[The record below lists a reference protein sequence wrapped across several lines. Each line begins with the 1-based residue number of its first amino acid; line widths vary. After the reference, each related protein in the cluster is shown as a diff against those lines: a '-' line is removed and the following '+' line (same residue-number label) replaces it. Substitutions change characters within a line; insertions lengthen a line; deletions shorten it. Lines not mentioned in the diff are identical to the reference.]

1 MLAHRTSAQVPLRH
15 AEAEIGVRM
24 KFSCEACAA
33 RYYMD
38 DEKVRHKTLRIRCKK
53 CGNVMTV
60 GDGETTLSEQGSGSD
75 FASIGPR
82 EQLQPTADSVWFYA
96 AAGQTYGP
104 YAEGELIRRF
114 ETGRIAEEVHVWKQ
128 GFAAWL
134 PAGEVEA
141 FAAAIQHARPGRQ
154 LTQSIDISALNLAPA
169 APASRSAAASTP
181 DGDAE
186 AKARLT
192 ALRDGLRK
200 SRGAESGTNLKP
212 QSGGSASSAGVA
224 ADAGFEM
231 SDLLDGS
238 IADATAS
245 LLAKAQAAPAPLPV
259 EPEPPVP
266 TEELPSEAGAA
277 KAAEAVSPA
286 PAAEPAITPA
296 PSGASSIPRL
306 PVLADAALL
315 PQGQGPASGAMAS
328 ALGGA
333 PTASLM
339 LQITQSKSA
348 NRTRMLAGGGIA
360 ALVVAG
366 ALFGLR
372 PPAEKPA
379 AGTTSA
385 ETQAVQPASA
395 LTPEQAAVK
404 AGRSDSAV
412 AEAKEQLRSA
422 LREGASSAV
431 TAIMKKRMAEDAARK
446 KRGMSAVARTTKVV
460 FNEATGAI
468 AETDINA
475 PEQPPAAAK
484 ARARGIGVAIAAPK
498 LGRVTSAASLPASY
512 FASGLRK
519 VEESIQHCNQRQLS
533 AEGRLRKPRVELKF
547 TIMPSGKVSTVDFN
561 NEIGATTFAGCMRG
575 RKERWIFAPFEGE
588 PLQIAKTYIVE

>member
-1 MLAHRTSAQVPLRH
+1 
-15 AEAEIGVRM
+15 M

-60 GDGETTLSEQGSGSD
+60 GDGETTLSEQGSGPVL
-75 FASIGPR
+75 ASIAPR
-82 EQLQPTADSVWFYA
+82 EHLQPTADSIWFYA

-104 YAEGELIRRF
+104 YAEGELLRRF

-128 GFAAWL
+128 GFEAWL

-154 LTQSIDISALNLAPA
+154 LTQSIDIGALNLAPV
-169 APASRSAAASTP
+169 APASRSAAASTT
-181 DGDAE
+181 DSDSE

-200 SRGAESGTNLKP
+200 SRGAESGTNLNP
-212 QSGGSASSAGVA
+212 QSAGSATSAGVA

-245 LLAKAQAAPAPLPV
+245 LLAKAQAAPVPMPV

-266 TEELPSEAGAA
+266 TEELPSEADAA
-277 KAAEAVSPA
+277 KADEAVAPA
-286 PAAEPAITPA
+286 PAAEPDKAPA

-348 NRTRMLAGGGIA
+348 SRTRMLTGGGIA

-372 PPAEKPA
+372 TPAEKPA
-379 AGTTSA
+379 TEATSA
-385 ETQAVQPASA
+385 ETKAVQPAPT

-404 AGRSDSAV
+404 ADRSDSAV

-422 LREGASSAV
+422 MREGASSAV

-468 AETDINA
+468 AEADINA
-475 PEQPPAAAK
+475 PEQPPADSAK

-498 LGRVTSAASLPASY
+498 LGRMASAASLPAGY

-519 VEESIQHCNQRQLS
+519 VEESIQYCNQRQLS
-533 AEGRLRKPRVELKF
+533 AEGRLRKPRVELEF
-547 TIMPSGKVSTVDFN
+547 SIMPSGRVSTVDFN

-575 RKERWIFAPFEGE
+575 RKERWLFAPFEGE

>member
-1 MLAHRTSAQVPLRH
+1 
-15 AEAEIGVRM
+15 M

-60 GDGETTLSEQGSGSD
+60 GDGETTLSEQGSGPD
-75 FASIGPR
+75 LASIAPR
-82 EQLQPTADSVWFYA
+82 EHLQPTADSVWFYA

-104 YAEGELIRRF
+104 YAEGELLRRF

-128 GFAAWL
+128 GFEAWL

-141 FAAAIQHARPGRQ
+141 FAAAIQHARPSRQ
-154 LTQSIDISALNLAPA
+154 LTQSIDIGALNLAPV

-181 DGDAE
+181 DIDAE

-212 QSGGSASSAGVA
+212 QSAGSATSAGVA

-245 LLAKAQAAPAPLPV
+245 LLAKAQAAPAPMPV

-266 TEELPSEAGAA
+266 TEDLPSEAEAA
-277 KAAEAVSPA
+277 KADEAVAPA
-286 PAAEPAITPA
+286 PAAEPATTPA
-296 PSGASSIPRL
+296 PSGTASIPRL

-339 LQITQSKSA
+339 LQITQSKAA
-348 NRTRMLAGGGIA
+348 NRTRMLTGGGIA

-372 PPAEKPA
+372 TPAEKPPA
-379 AGTTSA
+379 EATSA
-385 ETQAVQPASA
+385 ETKAVHPAPT
-395 LTPEQAAVK
+395 LTAEQAAVK
-404 AGRSDSAV
+404 ADRSDSAV

-422 LREGASSAV
+422 MREGASSAV
-431 TAIMKKRMAEDAARK
+431 TAIMKKRMAEDAVRK

-468 AETDINA
+468 AEADINA
-475 PEQPPAAAK
+475 PEQPPAASAK

-519 VEESIQHCNQRQLS
+519 VEESIQYCNQRQLS

-547 TIMPSGKVSTVDFN
+547 SIMPSGRVSTVDFN

-575 RKERWIFAPFEGE
+575 RKERWLFAPFEGE

>member
-1 MLAHRTSAQVPLRH
+1 
-15 AEAEIGVRM
+15 M

-60 GDGETTLSEQGSGSD
+60 GDGETTLSEQGSGPD
-75 FASIGPR
+75 FASMEPR

-104 YAEGELIRRF
+104 YAEGELLRRF

-128 GFAAWL
+128 GFEAWL

-141 FAAAIQHARPGRQ
+141 FAAAIQHARPVRQ
-154 LTQSIDISALNLAPA
+154 LTQSIDIGALNLAPA
-169 APASRSAAASTP
+169 APASRSEAASTP
-181 DGDAE
+181 VGDAQ

-212 QSGGSASSAGVA
+212 QSAGSASSEDVA
-224 ADAGFEM
+224 ADAGFET

-245 LLAKAQAAPAPLPV
+245 LLAKAQAGPAPLPV

-266 TEELPSEAGAA
+266 TEELPSEAGSA
-277 KAAEAVSPA
+277 KADEAVAPA
-286 PAAEPAITPA
+286 PAAEPAASPSVAPA
-296 PSGASSIPRL
+296 LSGASPIPRL

-315 PQGQGPASGAMAS
+315 PQGQGPAGGAMAS

-348 NRTRMLAGGGIA
+348 SRTRMLTGGGIA

-372 PPAEKPA
+372 TAAERPAGGA
-379 AGTTSA
+379 TSA
-385 ETQAVQPASA
+385 DTKAVQPAPA

-412 AEAKEQLRSA
+412 TEAQEQLRSA
-422 LREGASSAV
+422 MREGASSAV
-431 TAIMKKRMAEDAARK
+431 TAIMKKRMAEDAARE
-446 KRGMSAVARTTKVV
+446 KRGMSAIARTTKVV

-468 AETDINA
+468 AEADINA
-475 PEQPPAAAK
+475 PEQPPVASNTV
-484 ARARGIGVAIAAPK
+484 RARGIGVAIAAPK

-561 NEIGATTFAGCMRG
+561 NEIGATTFAGCMKG

-588 PLQIAKTYIVE
+588 PLQVAKTYIVE

>member
-1 MLAHRTSAQVPLRH
+1 
-15 AEAEIGVRM
+15 M

-38 DEKVRHKTLRIRCKK
+38 DDKVRHKTLRIRCKK

-60 GDGETTLSEQGSGSD
+60 GDGETTLSEQGSGAEL
-75 FASIGPR
+75 ASLAPR
-82 EQLQPTADSVWFYA
+82 EPLQPTVDSVWFYA

-104 YAEGELIRRF
+104 YAEGELLRRF

-128 GFAAWL
+128 GFEVWL

-141 FAAAIQHARPGRQ
+141 IAAAIQQARPGRQ
-154 LTQSIDISALNLAPA
+154 LTQSIDIGALNLAPA
-169 APASRSAAASTP
+169 APASRSAAASP
-181 DGDAE
+181 PVGDAE
-186 AKARLT
+186 AKARLN

-200 SRGAESGTNLKP
+200 SRGAESGTNL
-212 QSGGSASSAGVA
+212 QRESAAPTSFADVA

-245 LLAKAQAAPAPLPV
+245 LIAKAAAQAAPAPLPSDAGLDVSLEDVSSEV
-259 EPEPPVP
+259 E
-266 TEELPSEAGAA
+266 TA
-277 KAAEAVSPA
+277 KADE
-286 PAAEPAITPA
+286 AITPEPAAAAA
-296 PSGASSIPRL
+296 PSGASVIPRL
-306 PVLADAALL
+306 PLLADAALL
-315 PQGQGPASGAMAS
+315 PQGQGAARGAMAS

-339 LQITQSKSA
+339 LQIAQSKSA
-348 NRTRMLAGGGIA
+348 NRTRMLTGGGIA

-366 ALFGLR
+366 ALFGLQG
-372 PPAEKPA
+372 PAKKLA
-379 AGTTSA
+379 AKLTTA
-385 ETQAVQPASA
+385 EGKAVTPEVP
-395 LTPEQAAVK
+395 LTPEQAAER
-404 AGRSDSAV
+404 ADRTDSAV
-412 AEAKEQLRSA
+412 TASKEQLRIA
-422 LREGASSAV
+422 MREGASSAV
-431 TAIMKKRMAEDAARK
+431 TAIMMKRMAEDAARK
-446 KRGMSAVARTTKVV
+446 KQGASTVARTTKVV

-475 PEQPPAAAK
+475 TEQPPVASTT

-498 LGRVTSAASLPASY
+498 LGRVSSAAALPASY
-512 FASGLRK
+512 FAPGLRK
-519 VEESIQHCNQRQLS
+519 VEESIQYCNQRQLS

-547 TIMPSGKVSTVDFN
+547 SIMPSGRVSTLNFN

-575 RKERWIFAPFEGE
+575 RKERWLFAPFEGE

>member
-1 MLAHRTSAQVPLRH
+1 
-15 AEAEIGVRM
+15 M

-38 DEKVRHKTLRIRCKK
+38 DDKVRHKTLRIRCKK

-60 GDGETTLSEQGSGSD
+60 GDGETTLSEQGSGPNL
-75 FASIGPR
+75 ASMVPR
-82 EQLQPTADSVWFYA
+82 EQLQPTADSIWFYA

-104 YAEGELIRRF
+104 YAEGELLRRF

-128 GFAAWL
+128 GFDAWL
-134 PAGEVEA
+134 PAGEIEV
-141 FAAAIQHARPGRQ
+141 FAAAIQQARPGRE
-154 LTQSIDISALNLAPA
+154 LTQAIDIGALNLAPVD
-169 APASRSAAASTP
+169 SARSTP
-181 DGDAE
+181 AATLSVGDAE

-200 SRGAESGTNLKP
+200 SRGAESGTSIKGQTQGP
-212 QSGGSASSAGVA
+212 VSSSSAT

-231 SDLLDGS
+231 SELLDGS

-245 LLAKAQAAPAPLPV
+245 LLAKAQAAPVPMPV
-259 EPEPPVP
+259 EPRPPVP
-266 TEELPSEAGAA
+266 TEELPSEADAA
-277 KAAEAVSPA
+277 KADEAVAPA
-286 PAAEPAITPA
+286 PAAEPDKTPA

-348 NRTRMLAGGGIA
+348 NRTRMLTGGGIA

-366 ALFGLR
+366 ALFGLSSR
-372 PPAEKPA
+372 ADKPA
-379 AGTTSA
+379 AAPTA
-385 ETQAVQPASA
+385 AVRNTIEPELK
-395 LTPEQAAVK
+395 LTPEQAALK
-404 AGRSDSAV
+404 ADRTDGALSSA
-412 AEAKEQLRSA
+412 KDQMRSA
-422 LREGASSAV
+422 LRDGASSAV

-446 KRGMSAVARTTKVV
+446 KRGMAAVTRTTKVV
-460 FNEATGAI
+460 FNEVTGTI
-468 AETDINA
+468 AEADINA
-475 PEQPPAAAK
+475 PEPPPVASAAS
-484 ARARGIGVAIAAPK
+484 RARGIGVAIAAPK
-498 LGRVTSAASLPASY
+498 LGRVSSPAAMPPSY
-512 FASGLRK
+512 FAAGLRR
-519 VEESIQHCNQRQLS
+519 VEESIQYCNQRQLS

-547 TIMPSGKVSTVDFN
+547 SIMPSGKVSTVDFN
-561 NEIGATTFAGCMRG
+561 NEVGATTFAGCMRG
-575 RKERWIFAPFEGE
+575 RKERWLFTPFEGE
-588 PLQIAKTYIVE
+588 PLQVAKTYIVE

>member
-1 MLAHRTSAQVPLRH
+1 
-15 AEAEIGVRM
+15 M

-38 DEKVRHKTLRIRCKK
+38 DDKVRHKTLRIRCKK
-53 CGNVMTV
+53 CGNVITV
-60 GDGETTLSEQGSGSD
+60 GDGETTLSEQGSGPD
-75 FASIGPR
+75 LASVAPR

-104 YAEGELIRRF
+104 YAEGELFRRF

-128 GFAAWL
+128 GFDAWL

-141 FAAAIQHARPGRQ
+141 FAAAIQQARPGRQ
-154 LTQSIDISALNLAPA
+154 LTQAIDIGSLNLAPA
-169 APASRSAAASTP
+169 APARPTPAAAP
-181 DGDAE
+181 PIGDAE

-200 SRGAESGTNLKP
+200 SRGAESGTSIKAQTQGP
-212 QSGGSASSAGVA
+212 VSSAGA
-224 ADAGFEM
+224 TAEAGFEM
-231 SDLLDGS
+231 LDLLDGS

-245 LLAKAQAAPAPLPV
+245 LLAKAQASATPLPSASSASV
-259 EPEPPVP
+259 
-266 TEELPSEAGAA
+266 
-277 KAAEAVSPA
+277 AAEAIAAEVAETEPALEVA
-286 PAAEPAITPA
+286 PAAAVAAASAPATAPT
-296 PSGASSIPRL
+296 PSGLSSIPRL

-339 LQITQSKSA
+339 LQIEHTKSA
-348 NRTRMLAGGGIA
+348 NRTRMLIGGGVV
-360 ALVVAG
+360 ALVVGG
-366 ALFGLR
+366 AIFGLGSR
-372 PPAEKPA
+372 ADKPA
-379 AGTTSA
+379 ATPTA
-385 ETQAVQPASA
+385 EVRNKIEPDLT

-404 AGRSDSAV
+404 ATRSDSAV
-412 AEAKEQLRSA
+412 TAAKEQLRSA
-422 LREGASSAV
+422 MREGASSAV
-431 TAIMKKRMAEDAARK
+431 TTIMKKRMAEDAARK

-460 FNEATGAI
+460 FNEATGSI

-475 PEQPPAAAK
+475 PEQPPVASAAS
-484 ARARGIGVAIAAPK
+484 RARGIGVAIAAPK
-498 LGRVTSAASLPASY
+498 LGRVSSPAALPASY
-512 FASGLRK
+512 FAAGLRK
-519 VEESIQHCNQRQLS
+519 VEESIQYCNQRQLS

-547 TIMPSGKVSTVDFN
+547 SILPSGRVSTVDFN
-561 NEIGATTFAGCMRG
+561 NEVGATTFAGCMRG
-575 RKERWIFAPFEGE
+575 RKDRWLFAPFEGE

>member
-1 MLAHRTSAQVPLRH
+1 
-15 AEAEIGVRM
+15 
-24 KFSCEACAA
+24 
-33 RYYMD
+33 
-38 DEKVRHKTLRIRCKK
+38 
-53 CGNVMTV
+53 
-60 GDGETTLSEQGSGSD
+60 
-75 FASIGPR
+75 
-82 EQLQPTADSVWFYA
+82 
-96 AAGQTYGP
+96 
-104 YAEGELIRRF
+104 
-114 ETGRIAEEVHVWKQ
+114 
-128 GFAAWL
+128 
-134 PAGEVEA
+134 
-141 FAAAIQHARPGRQ
+141 
-154 LTQSIDISALNLAPA
+154 
-169 APASRSAAASTP
+169 
-181 DGDAE
+181 
-186 AKARLT
+186 
-192 ALRDGLRK
+192 
-200 SRGAESGTNLKP
+200 
-212 QSGGSASSAGVA
+212 
-224 ADAGFEM
+224 
-231 SDLLDGS
+231 
-238 IADATAS
+238 
-245 LLAKAQAAPAPLPV
+245 
-259 EPEPPVP
+259 
-266 TEELPSEAGAA
+266 
-277 KAAEAVSPA
+277 
-286 PAAEPAITPA
+286 
-296 PSGASSIPRL
+296 
-306 PVLADAALL
+306 
-315 PQGQGPASGAMAS
+315 MAS

-348 NRTRMLAGGGIA
+348 NRTRMLTGGGIA

-460 FNEATGAI
+460 FDEATGAI